1 MTNAPPRFESFLLM
15 PGEKKMTIEKD
26 TKVPNA
32 CCFYLNKEDHT
43 LGNIIRDQLLRD
55 PKVIFAG
62 CRWTHPLE
70 NRMMIR
76 VQTTPDWNP
85 QNAFT
90 QSWKKELKK
99 KRWICRN
106 LTTIWKFYFLEF
118 YFLVQ
123 LCVSAKP
130 WTHWQENL
138 NILRT
143 GCVSQSK
150 NTRKTWIIKTYWV
163 RKKS

>member
-1 MTNAPPRFESFLLM
+1 M

-43 LGNIIRDQLLRD
+43 LGNVIRDQLLRD

-76 VQTTPDWNP
+76 VQTTPDWSP

-90 QSWKKELKK
+90 EAVNALTRELEHLEDRLRESIKE
-99 KRWICRN
+99 
-106 LTTIWKFYFLEF
+106 
-118 YFLVQ
+118 
-123 LCVSAKP
+123 
-130 WTHWQENL
+130 HQENMD
-138 NILRT
+138 N
-143 GCVSQSK
+143 
-150 NTRKTWIIKTYWV
+150 
-163 RKKS
+163 